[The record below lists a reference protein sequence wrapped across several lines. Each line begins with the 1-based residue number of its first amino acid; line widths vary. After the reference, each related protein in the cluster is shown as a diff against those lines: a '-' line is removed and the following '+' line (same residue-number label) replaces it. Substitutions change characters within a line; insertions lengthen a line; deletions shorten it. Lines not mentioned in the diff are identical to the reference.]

1 MSLNFKN
8 VISPWVQSTSIT
20 NRVLSPIDRFTACY
34 NCKSKNFQNV
44 ISGSWVHRYHKSC
57 SQADLTVLRVITLV
71 WTKTS
76 KMSFISEFSVEV
88 WQIVFS
94 AHLTVLRLVT
104 TVRVKTSKI
113 SYLREFSPQVSQIVF
128 SAHLTV
134 LRLVYK
140 LYEQKLS
147 KISYLRDFQCTS
159 ITNRVLNVIWPFY
172 GFLQLYELKL
182 QKCHM
187 SVSSVHKYHKSCSQ
201 PNWPFLRLVTLL

>member
-34 NCKSKNFQNV
+34 NCMSKDFQNV
-44 ISGSWVHRYHKSC
+44 ISGSWMHRYHKSC

-76 KMSFISEFSVEV
+76 KTSYISEFSVEV
-88 WQIVFS
+88 SQIVFS

-134 LRLVYK
+134 LRLVYNCM
-140 LYEQKLS
+140 S
-147 KISYLRDFQCTS
+147 KNFQNLISSWFQCTS
-159 ITNRVLNVIWPFY
+159 ITNRVLTSFDRFTAYYN
-172 GFLQLYELKL
+172 
-182 QKCHM
+182 CM
-187 SVSSVHKYHKSCSQ
+187 S
-201 PNWPFLRLVTLL
+201 

>member
-1 MSLNFKN
+1 MSYLREFSPQVSQIVFLAQLTVLRLVTTVRVKIFKMS
-8 VISPWVQSTSIT
+8 SPGVE
-20 NRVLSPIDRFTACY
+20 C
-34 NCKSKNFQNV
+34 
-44 ISGSWVHRYHKSC
+44 HRYHKSC

-88 WQIVFS
+88 SQIVFS

-104 TVRVKTSKI
+104 TVRVKTFKNLI
-113 SYLREFSPQVSQIVF
+113 SPGVQSTSITNRVFSPFDCFTACLQ
-128 SAHLTV
+128 
-134 LRLVYK
+134 

-147 KISYLRDFQCTS
+147 KSHIFVISVHKHHKSSSD
-159 ITNRVLNVIWPFY
+159 VIWPFY